1 MKFMA
6 FDGKVFDTAAECEKY
21 EKGYEAVDKDIFF
34 LKITENGIT
43 KTIDPLHAD
52 YVVIKGE
59 FDSDSIEAL
68 FDNFNCYCD
77 GLDKGSGTYYWD
89 NDGEKWEKVCY
100 KIRELEREMNEI
112 KDTIDRY
119 TNLEKQIKIKFLIDY
134 LEANNKL

>member
-21 EKGYEAVDKDIFF
+21 EKRCEAVDKDIFF
-34 LKITENGIT
+34 LKITESGIA
-43 KTIDPLHAD
+43 KTIDPCHAD

-59 FDSDSIEAL
+59 FDSKAIEAL
-68 FDNFNCYCD
+68 FDSFDCYCD

-89 NDGEKWEKVCY
+89 EDGEKWEKVYY
-100 KIRELEREMNEI
+100 KIRELEEQIDEI

-119 TNLEKQIKIKFLIDY
+119 KKLERKIATEFLI
-134 LEANNKL
+134 